1 MVDIAYL
8 LASVGHP
15 ADVLERRERVAN
27 ELLPPGDSVELVRP
41 ASGPESVE
49 STVEEDWA
57 GAVLLESLAA
67 TEADYDAFFVG
78 CFGEPGLNALRELT
92 EKPVVGSASST
103 LHTAA
108 QLGDQFT
115 VVTILDST
123 EPMVHRQVTAMGLTD
138 HLASVRVVHAP
149 VLDIDHGA
157 DALIDDMVAAGRQA
171 VDDDGADA
179 VIPGCMTLAFLQVHD
194 EIADELGV
202 PFLDPARIGLGTTAM
217 WARWGIS
224 QSATAYPPADRSKL
238 GGLLPS
244 AVD

>member
-1 MVDIAYL
+1 MVEIAYL

-15 ADVLERRERVAN
+15 DAVLERRERVAN
-27 ELLPPGDSVELVRP
+27 ELLPSGDSVELVRP

-57 GAVLLESLAA
+57 AAALMRSLAA
-67 TEADYDAFFVG
+67 NEADFDAFFVG
-78 CFGEPGLNALRELT
+78 CFGEPGLDALRELT
-92 EKPVVGSASST
+92 PKPVVGSASAT

-108 QLGDQFT
+108 QLGDRFT

-123 EPMVHRQVTAMGLTD
+123 EPMVHRQVRGMGLTEQ
-138 HLASVRVVHAP
+138 LASVRVVHAP
-149 VLDIDHGA
+149 VLEIDHSA
-157 DALIDDMVAAGRQA
+157 DALIDDMIAAGRQA

-194 EIADELGV
+194 EIAEALGV
-202 PFLDPARIGLGTTAM
+202 TFLDPARIGLGTTAL
-217 WARWGIS
+217 WTRWGIS

-238 GGLLPS
+238 EALLP
-244 AVD
+244 AAE